1 MNNYLPAA
9 SVNKVMD
16 SLWIRQIKFEKCVN
30 YMYYN
35 PLSVIK
41 DFTNSSRIKI
51 SSFSCNEHILLYTLN
66 IFPYF
71 CNRFLNRT
79 MQYIFP
85 EHFEE
90 KVGFERIRDMLSH
103 RCLSTM
109 GRERVDEMHFG
120 HQFDLISNQLGEA
133 NEFLRIVREME
144 SFPSSHF
151 YDLRS
156 ALTKIKVEGRFLEPE
171 ELFDLKRSL
180 ESVRA
185 IVQFFRK
192 QEDTVFP
199 LMKKKT
205 ERVQIFP
212 YIYDRIDAIINKFGR
227 IRDNASTELAQI
239 RKNILSLHSNMSK
252 RLHAILK
259 QAQKDGLVDDDASV
273 SIRDGRAVIPILAAN
288 KRKIKGIVYDESGTG
303 KTSYIEPN
311 EIVEMN
317 NEIRELEHAE
327 RREIVRILTSFSND
341 IRPYLSD
348 LIFSYDFLGEIDF
361 IRSKALLAAEFNAI
375 VPEMQELPLVQW
387 KNAVHPLLE
396 QALKKEKRKIVP
408 LNILLDKDNHILLI
422 SGPNAGGKSVCLKTV
437 GLLQYMLQCGL
448 LVPMEEGSKTGIFE
462 QIFIDIG
469 DEQSLENDLSTYS
482 SHLLNMKHFVKTSN
496 EKTLVLIDE
505 FGSGTEPM
513 LGGAIAEAILD
524 SLNQKNSYGV
534 ITTHYTNLK
543 HFASSAPGIVNGAML
558 YDAQNMNP
566 LFQLEIG
573 KPGSSFAF
581 EIARKIGLP
590 EEILEKATQKVGKK
604 HIDFDRNLR
613 KINRDQRYWEIKRQK
628 IRRVE
633 KTLDDL
639 AEAYQSELEET
650 RKLRK
655 EYMKKAREDAETLLA
670 GVNKRI
676 ENTILEIKKAQ
687 AEKEKTKLARQ
698 YLEELKTEIKKGTGE
713 QDRHLDKK
721 IEKLRQRE
729 EKRNQRRPAE
739 SNKEGT
745 KKQPDKQ
752 FEMKPGDKVR
762 IAGQNNIG
770 ELLELN
776 EKNAVVAFGQLIT
789 TMPRGQVERI
799 SKNEAKKMGNTYRT
813 ESRSLL
819 SNYSERRL
827 SFKPEID
834 VRGHRAEE
842 AIPKIQEFI
851 DEAIMFEV
859 AQLRILHG
867 KGHGILKETI
877 RNYLR
882 SEPMVKNF
890 KDEHV
895 DFGGAGITLVNLA
908 I

>member
-1 MNNYLPAA
+1 
-9 SVNKVMD
+9 
-16 SLWIRQIKFEKCVN
+16 
-30 YMYYN
+30 
-35 PLSVIK
+35 
-41 DFTNSSRIKI
+41 
-51 SSFSCNEHILLYTLN
+51 
-66 IFPYF
+66 
-71 CNRFLNRT
+71 
-79 MQYIFP
+79 MQYIYP

-90 KVGFERIRDMLSH
+90 KVGFDRIRTMLFS

-109 GRERVDEMHFG
+109 GKEWTEEM
-120 HQFDLISNQLGEA
+120 QFVNQFEVITNRLGEV
-133 NEFLRIVREME
+133 NEFVRIVREVE
-144 SFPSSHF
+144 NFPSSHF

-156 ALTKIKVEGRFLEPE
+156 ALNKIKVEGRFLEPE

-185 IVQFFRK
+185 IVLFFKK
-192 QEDTVFP
+192 QEDNVFP
-199 LMKKKT
+199 LLKKKN
-205 ERVQIFP
+205 ERVQLFP
-212 YIYDRIDAIINKFGR
+212 YIYDRIDAIINKFGK
-227 IRDNASTELAQI
+227 IRDNASPELAQV
-239 RKNILSLHSNMSK
+239 RKNILSLQSNMSK
-252 RLHAILK
+252 RLQAILK
-259 QAQKDGLVDDDASV
+259 QAQKDGLVDEDASV
-273 SIRDGRAVIPILAAN
+273 SIRDGRAVIPIPASN
-288 KRKIKGIVYDESGTG
+288 KRKLKGIVYDESGSG
-303 KTSYIEPN
+303 KTSYVEPN

-317 NEIRELEHAE
+317 NEIRELEYAE
-327 RREIVRILTSFSND
+327 RREIIRILTTFSND
-341 IRPYLSD
+341 IRPYISD
-348 LIFSYDFLGEIDF
+348 LLFSYDYLGEIDF
-361 IRSKALLAAEFNAI
+361 IRSKALLAVEFNAI
-375 VPEMQELPLVQW
+375 LPEIQNTPLLQW
-387 KNAVHPLLE
+387 HKAVHPLL
-396 QALKKEKRKIVP
+396 QHALKRENRKIVP
-408 LNILLDKDNHILLI
+408 LNIHLERDNHILLI

-448 LVPMEEGSKTGIFE
+448 LIPLEEGSKTGIFE

-482 SHLLNMKHFVKTSN
+482 SHLMNMKHFVKNSKEN
-496 EKTLVLIDE
+496 TLVLIDE
-505 FGSGTEPM
+505 FGTGTEPM

-524 SLNQKNSYGV
+524 TLNQQGSFGV

-590 EEILEKATQKVGKK
+590 EDILEKATQKIGKK

-628 IRRVE
+628 IRKVE
-633 KTLDDL
+633 KSLDEM
-639 AEAYQSELEET
+639 ASSYQAELEET
-650 RKLRK
+650 KKLRK
-655 EYMKKAREDAETLLA
+655 EIMKKAKEDAEALLA

-676 ENTILEIKKAQ
+676 ENTIIEIKKAQ

-698 YLEELKTEIKKGTGE
+698 KLETLKQDVVKSTGE
-713 QDRHLDKK
+713 HDSQLDKK

-729 EKRNQRRPAE
+729 EKRNQRRPE
-739 SNKEGT
+739 ET
-745 KKQPDKQ
+745 KKQAPKKQ
-752 FEMKPGDKVR
+752 PEKKEELVAGDKVR
-762 IAGQNNIG
+762 IAGQNTIG
-770 ELLELN
+770 ELIEVN

-789 TMPRGQVERI
+789 TLPRKQVERL
-799 SKNEAKKMGNTYRT
+799 SNNEAKKVEKQYRQGG
-813 ESRSLL
+813 SRLL

-827 SFKPEID
+827 SFKSEID
-834 VRGHRAEE
+834 VRGQRAEE

-882 SEPMVKNF
+882 SEPMVQNF

-895 DFGGAGITLVNLA
+895 DFGGAGITIVNLA
-908 I
+908 F

>member
-1 MNNYLPAA
+1 
-9 SVNKVMD
+9 
-16 SLWIRQIKFEKCVN
+16 
-30 YMYYN
+30 
-35 PLSVIK
+35 
-41 DFTNSSRIKI
+41 
-51 SSFSCNEHILLYTLN
+51 
-66 IFPYF
+66 
-71 CNRFLNRT
+71 
-79 MQYIFP
+79 MQYIYP
-85 EHFEE
+85 DHFEE
-90 KVGFERIRDMLSH
+90 KVGFDRIRTMLFSK
-103 RCLSTM
+103 CLSTM
-109 GRERVDEMHFG
+109 GKEWTEEMHFG
-120 HQFDLISNQLGEA
+120 KQFEVIASQLGEV
-133 NEFLRIVREME
+133 NEFVRIIREVE
-144 SFPSSHF
+144 NFPASHF

-156 ALTKIKVEGRFLEPE
+156 ALNKIKLEGRFLEPE

-185 IVQFFRK
+185 IVQFFKK
-192 QEDTVFP
+192 QEDDVFA
-199 LMKKKT
+199 LLKKKT
-205 ERVQIFP
+205 ERVQVFP
-212 YIYDRIDAIINKFGR
+212 YIYDRIDTIINKFGK
-227 IRDNASTELAQI
+227 IRDNASPELAQI
-239 RKNILSLHSNMSK
+239 RKTILSLQSNMSR

-259 QAQKDGLVDDDASV
+259 QAQKDGLVDEDASV
-273 SIRDGRAVIPILAAN
+273 SIRDGRAVIPIPASH

-303 KTSYIEPN
+303 KTSYVEPN

-317 NEIRELEHAE
+317 NEIRELEYAE
-327 RREIVRILTSFSND
+327 RREVVRILTAFSND
-341 IRPYLSD
+341 IRPYLPD
-348 LIFSYDFLGEIDF
+348 LLYSYDFLGEIDF
-361 IRSKALLAAEFNAI
+361 IRSKALLAVEFNAI
-375 VPEMQELPLVQW
+375 LPEIYDTPLVQW
-387 KNAVHPLLE
+387 QKAVHPLLQ
-396 QALKKEKRKIVP
+396 QALKRENRKIVP
-408 LNILLDKDNHILLI
+408 LNIQLDRENQILLI

-448 LVPMEEGSKTGIFE
+448 LIPLEEGSKTGIFD

-482 SHLLNMKHFVKTSN
+482 SHLMNMKHFVKFSN

-505 FGSGTEPM
+505 FGTGTEPM

-524 SLNQKNSYGV
+524 SLNQQRVFGL

-590 EEILEKATQKVGKK
+590 EEILEKATQKVGVK

-628 IRRVE
+628 IRKVE
-633 KTLDDL
+633 KSLDET
-639 AEAYQSELEET
+639 AASYQSELEET
-650 RKLRK
+650 KKLRK
-655 EYMKKAREDAETLLA
+655 EIMKKAREDAEALLA

-676 ENTILEIKKAQ
+676 ENTILEIKKAE

-698 YLEELKTEIKKGTGE
+698 GLEELKKEVIKATGE
-713 QDRHLDKK
+713 NDQQLDKK
-721 IEKLRQRE
+721 MEKLRRRE
-729 EKRNQRRPAE
+729 EKRNQRRPDE
-739 SNKEGT
+739 SKKEVPGKQSE
-745 KKQPDKQ
+745 KKK
-752 FEMKPGDKVR
+752 ELKPGDKVR
-762 IAGQNNIG
+762 IIGQNTIG
-770 ELLELN
+770 ELIEFG

-789 TMPRGQVERI
+789 TMPRDQVERL
-799 SKNEAKKMGNTYRT
+799 SNNEAKKAEKTYRKGG
-813 ESRSLL
+813 SQLL
-819 SNYSERRL
+819 NNYSERRL
-827 SFKPEID
+827 SFKSEID
-834 VRGHRAEE
+834 VRGQRAEE

-882 SEPMVKNF
+882 TEPMIRSF

-908 I
+908 L